1 MPAGARGYND
11 SKHMLHG
18 GTTQRPSRGL
28 NTKLLGTLLPMKPG
42 VHDGCRGSSFRM
54 IFWARQLGTLV
65 VQPRWFVK
73 KLRRLVVECLSSCKI
88 RPMADF

>member
-1 MPAGARGYND
+1 MPAGARGCDD

-18 GTTQRPSRGL
+18 GATQRLNRGL
-28 NTKLLGTLLPMKPG
+28 RTKLLGTLLPTKPG
-42 VHDGCRGSSFRM
+42 VHDGCRGSNFRR
-54 IFWARQLGTLV
+54 IFWARQLGTLG

-73 KLRRLVVECLSSCKI
+73 KPRRLVVECLRSCKI